1 MSNWTASMCIIRCG
15 CYCAPTL
22 RLFSTARGTCFS
34 TGLFKAIAAYGHKE
48 KKRCLSAEE
57 MNQFASMNHHSV
69 SRNSSSICSG
79 SWPFVARFSL
89 SVCCFTHIAQLRG
102 GKSPSECR
110 ASINPTRSRPGLTRS
125 LWVSVS
131 TENHS
136 KSTINKSFLLSNE
149 ILC

>member
-1 MSNWTASMCIIRCG
+1 MIVEAVGCDVELDCINVYHKMWLLLCTHPAPFLYGKGDVFFNRSFQSHCG
-15 CYCAPTL
+15 IWAQ
-22 RLFSTARGTCFS
+22 R
-34 TGLFKAIAAYGHKE
+34 

-125 LWVSVS
+125 L
-131 TENHS
+131 
-136 KSTINKSFLLSNE
+136 
-149 ILC
+149 